1 MSKPNNTHRVIAKRV
16 AAFALVL
23 FAAHASAQSASDA
36 RIRQLTEGF
45 RCVVCQN
52 QSLADSNAPLAAD
65 LRAQIR
71 EQVANG
77 ASDDDIRAYMVRRY
91 GDFVLYRPPMKAATL
106 ALWFGPLAALALGG
120 IALASCVRRA
130 RRKSKREG
138 TKI

>member
-1 MSKPNNTHRVIAKRV
+1 MSRPKNAVLIAKC
-16 AAFALVL
+16 AAALALVL
-23 FAAHASAQSASDA
+23 FTSQAIAQSAADA

-65 LRAQIR
+65 LRARIR
-71 EQVANG
+71 EQVQNG

-130 RRKSKREG
+130 GRKRTRKG
-138 TKI
+138 TRA

>member
-1 MSKPNNTHRVIAKRV
+1 MRSRSRARAFYIASNSAGRGRRAHPPTHRGLSLRG
-16 AAFALVL
+16 L
-23 FAAHASAQSASDA
+23 
-36 RIRQLTEGF
+36 
-45 RCVVCQN
+45 QN

-65 LRAQIR
+65 LRARIR
-71 EQVANG
+71 EQVQNG

-130 RRKSKREG
+130 GRKRTRKG
-138 TKI
+138 TRA